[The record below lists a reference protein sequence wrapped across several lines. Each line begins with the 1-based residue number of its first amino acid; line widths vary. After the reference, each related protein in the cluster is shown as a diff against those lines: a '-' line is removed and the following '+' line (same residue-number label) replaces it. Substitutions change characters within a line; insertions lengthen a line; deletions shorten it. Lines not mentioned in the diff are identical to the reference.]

1 MNAIF
6 DINRFLSLEKRNMF
20 LSKMHYVYILGGL
33 AALYLLSMLMKVW
46 TGSSL
51 SALVY
56 IAVFLVIVAGP
67 CFFEKSRNKHASI
80 FDFILPASTFEKFLS
95 IWLKYVIFIPVLIY
109 LLILLLNLLTGLIPV
124 DAIQQHAES
133 MTIDGNILSRRAIFL
148 IYATQATFL
157 GGYFYFKKYAF
168 AKTAVLIMIV
178 SIFLM
183 CIGIVIGS
191 YFLSGETLVLSAGA
205 GQEIESY
212 NLGYNLGAQM
222 GSIMENS
229 LIKTM
234 DTIID
239 IIFILGMW
247 IVCFFKLRET
257 EI

>member
-6 DINRFLSLEKRNMF
+6 NINRFLSLEKRNLF

-33 AALYLLSMLMKVW
+33 AALYLLSMLMKIW

-56 IAVFLVIVAGP
+56 IAAFMVIAAGP
-67 CFFEKSRNKHASI
+67 CFFEKSRSKHTGI
-80 FDFILPASTFEKFLS
+80 FDFILPASTFEKYLS
-95 IWLKYVIFIPVLIY
+95 IWLKYVIIIPVLIY
-109 LLILLLNLLTGLIPV
+109 LLILILNLLTGLIPV
-124 DAIQQHAES
+124 DAVQQHAES
-133 MTIDGNILSRRAIFL
+133 MMIDDSVLSRRALFL

-168 AKTAVLIMIV
+168 AKTSVLIMV
-178 SIFLM
+178 ATIFFM
-183 CIGIVIGS
+183 CIGIAIGA
-191 YFLSGETLVLSAGA
+191 YFLSGESFTLSAG
-205 GQEIESY
+205 GSQEVEAYNFSY
-212 NLGYNLGAQM
+212 DLGFKMGA
-222 GSIMENS
+222 IMENS
-229 LIKTM
+229 LIKAM

-239 IIFILGMW
+239 IVFILGMW